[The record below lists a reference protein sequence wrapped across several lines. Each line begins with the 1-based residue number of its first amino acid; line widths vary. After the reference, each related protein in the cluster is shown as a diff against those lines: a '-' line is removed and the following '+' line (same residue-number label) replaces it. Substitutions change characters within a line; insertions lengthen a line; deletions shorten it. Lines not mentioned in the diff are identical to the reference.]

1 MKILLCCA
9 GGFSTNML
17 MQNMRKVV
25 QQSAKLNDADFD
37 FTAIPADSI
46 ESQID
51 GWDIVLVGPQI
62 IHKIDFI
69 KSILEPRDIP
79 YAVIDKDVYGQMDG
93 ATVMKLALVTHKKH
107 QLAKQ
112 AV

>member
-37 FTAIPADSI
+37 LRQFPQTRLK
-46 ESQID
+46 
-51 GWDIVLVGPQI
+51 VKLMVG
-62 IHKIDFI
+62 
-69 KSILEPRDIP
+69 ILF
-79 YAVIDKDVYGQMDG
+79 
-93 ATVMKLALVTHKKH
+93 
-107 QLAKQ
+107 
-112 AV
+112 